1 MKELKETIS
10 KEPEEIQDLFKKIMN
25 LYVGHGSQE
34 GTDAQKVNMIEDA
47 LTQAANNQIT
57 TTELNP

>member
-34 GTDAQKVNMIEDA
+34 ETHAQKVNVIEDA
-47 LTQAANNQIT
+47 LTKAANSQTT